1 MDLNQAI
8 ERLKLKD
15 EVAFEYIYSVT
26 SKLVYTVIIGIVKDH
41 SATEDL
47 MQDTY
52 IKMIQSIN
60 SYNNKHKFNTWLTTI
75 ARNTA
80 IDYYRKRKKVQSI
93 DIHENE
99 YLFPI
104 EKSTSDDEFNTNYLL
119 SLLDDDERQVVML
132 YSLDEYKHK
141 EIAEMLDK
149 PLGTII
155 WIYNKAMKKLRKEL
169 KK

>member
-8 ERLKLKD
+8 ERLKVKD

-26 SKLVYTVIIGIVKDH
+26 SKLVYTVIIGIIKDH

-75 ARNTA
+75 VEIQQLT
-80 IDYYRKRKKVQSI
+80 ITVKEKK
-93 DIHENE
+93 
-99 YLFPI
+99 
-104 EKSTSDDEFNTNYLL
+104 FN
-119 SLLDDDERQVVML
+119 
-132 YSLDEYKHK
+132 
-141 EIAEMLDK
+141 
-149 PLGTII
+149 P
-155 WIYNKAMKKLRKEL
+155 
-169 KK
+169 

>member
-60 SYNNKHKFNTWLTTI
+60 SYNNKHKFNNWLTKI

-80 IDYYRKRKKVQSI
+80 IYY
-93 DIHENE
+93 
-99 YLFPI
+99 
-104 EKSTSDDEFNTNYLL
+104 
-119 SLLDDDERQVVML
+119 
-132 YSLDEYKHK
+132 
-141 EIAEMLDK
+141 
-149 PLGTII
+149 
-155 WIYNKAMKKLRKEL
+155 
-169 KK
+169 